1 MMEMPIFIYRKRI
14 SAKRN
19 DAGQLGADPDLKFQE
34 NAGNAGTLK
43 CLGSPVL

>member
-1 MMEMPIFIYRKRI
+1 M

-34 NAGNAGTLK
+34 KQACGGTLE